1 MPNWADR
8 LIEEGPDEDS
18 LEKIIET
25 VERALLPMMKA
36 MLPEPTTTQISLLTD
51 EVEEIHYRLLVSMNM
66 VLIRKV
72 TDGDD
77 DDTT

>member
-1 MPNWADR
+1 MQDWTDK
-8 LIEEGPDEDS
+8 LKDEAREPDS
-18 LEKIIET
+18 LQKIIET

-36 MLPEPTTTQISLLTD
+36 MLPVPTTTQISLLTD